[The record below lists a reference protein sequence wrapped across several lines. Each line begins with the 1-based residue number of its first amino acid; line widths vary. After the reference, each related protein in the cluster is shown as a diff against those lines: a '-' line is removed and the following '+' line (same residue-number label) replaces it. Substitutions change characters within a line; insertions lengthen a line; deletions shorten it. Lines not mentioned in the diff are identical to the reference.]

1 VLGVLSDL
9 GPHDE
14 TEGVGEL
21 RELLEREVLGEGGC
35 GGEGL
40 GGALEE
46 ERDAMLVLL
55 AAYINYGM

>member
-1 VLGVLSDL
+1 MLRVVCDL
-9 GPHDE
+9 GPDDE

-21 RELLEREVLGEGGC
+21 RELLVGEVLGEGGG

-46 ERDAMLVLL
+46 ERDAVLVLQ
-55 AAYINYGM
+55 ICK

>member
-1 VLGVLSDL
+1 MLRVMCDL
-9 GPHDE
+9 GPDDE

-21 RELLEREVLGEGGC
+21 RELLGREGLGEGGC

-46 ERDAMLVLL
+46 EREAVLVLP
-55 AAYINYGM
+55 ANMQMK

>member
-1 VLGVLSDL
+1 MLRVVCDL
-9 GPHDE
+9 GPDDE

-21 RELLEREVLGEGGC
+21 RELPVREVLGEGGG

-46 ERDAMLVLL
+46 ERDAVLVLQ
-55 AAYINYGM
+55 ICK

>member
-1 VLGVLSDL
+1 MLRVVCDL
-9 GPHDE
+9 GPDDE

-21 RELLEREVLGEGGC
+21 RELLEREVLGEGGG

-46 ERDAMLVLL
+46 ERDAVLVLQ
-55 AAYINYGM
+55 ANMQMR